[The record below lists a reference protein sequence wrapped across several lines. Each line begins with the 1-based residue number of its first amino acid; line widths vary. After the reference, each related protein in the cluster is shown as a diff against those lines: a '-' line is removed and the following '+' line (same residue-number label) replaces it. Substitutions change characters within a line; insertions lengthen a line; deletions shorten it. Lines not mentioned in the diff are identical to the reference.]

1 MTAAN
6 ANVGLDVTLGER
18 VGYTA
23 VTFAPNTPNPNNF
36 TYSYKYSGGN
46 DGNGNVT
53 ESGRGAVDIFVT
65 LSSDPRYQ
73 IAEVGFAATNTQLS
87 STHTDATHATVH
99 DYNTQDEDDYY
110 NILITDTGNGNC
122 QFWCDPRVTNTD

>member
-18 VGYTA
+18 AGYTA
-23 VTFAPNTPNPNNF
+23 VTFAPNTPNPNNY

-87 STHTDATHATVH
+87 STPVSYTHLRANETS
-99 DYNTQDEDDYY
+99 
-110 NILITDTGNGNC
+110 
-122 QFWCDPRVTNTD
+122 